1 MTTDRTPKQQ
11 VAKWARDVLGE
22 ESRTSPRCPRY
33 PECGGEDGSGAL
45 LHGEGL
51 EEMESAR
58 FDWSSDGGK
67 SLRAKM
73 RKRREAAPRCRE
85 CAKYAKA
92 VEALLDKLDAASRS
106 KGAP

>member
-1 MTTDRTPKQQ
+1 MSIERSPKQK

-22 ESRTSPRCPRY
+22 EASTSPRCPRY

-45 LHGEGL
+45 LHGEGR
-51 EEMESAR
+51 EELESAR
-58 FDWSSDGGK
+58 FDWSADGIK
-67 SLRAKM
+67 SVRAKM

-92 VEALLDKLDAASRS
+92 VEALLNKLDAGSR
-106 KGAP
+106 

>member
-1 MTTDRTPKQQ
+1 MSIERSPKQK

-22 ESRTSPRCPRY
+22 EVLTSPRCPRY

-45 LHGEGL
+45 LEEL
-51 EEMESAR
+51 ESTR
-58 FDWSSDGGK
+58 FDWSESI
-67 SLRAKM
+67 RTKM

-92 VEALLDKLDAASRS
+92 VEALLDKLDAGSR
-106 KGAP
+106 